1 MGVKIVKRQILIILL
16 LCVCSHPANAEESL
30 NDKLLL
36 KKWALSYCLTTFSH
50 AKDLAPIA
58 AEATEI
64 YYNQC
69 LSKHM
74 KFNGPEFDILI
85 KFRKI
90 RNYYN
95 KHVHDYAP
103 CKSTINCSFMDC
115 LNVAE
120 GMDFMEY
127 LNSL

>member
-1 MGVKIVKRQILIILL
+1 MKRQILIVLL

-58 AEATEI
+58 AEAAET

-69 LSKHM
+69 ISKHM
-74 KFNGPEFDILI
+74 KYNAPKLEILI

-95 KHVHDYAP
+95 NHMSDYVA
-103 CKSTINCSFMDC
+103 CKENINCSFMEC
-115 LNVAE
+115 LNVSE
-120 GMDFMEY
+120 SMDFMEY